1 MTFPTRIT
9 LLTYNLWNT
18 IRWPE
23 RQPALE
29 QFFLSFR
36 PDIFCL
42 QELRAETRNV
52 LDAVLPDYRRVVDD
66 FPGWERESNIYWN
79 DNLFEEVSHG
89 FEDIA
94 IDSDEYRGLFWARLN
109 LRGAQR
115 TLLVSTAHYTFQGHK
130 NEMETGCSPR
140 LEQANQTVAALGRLA
155 QPGEPVFFMG
165 DLNDPVMPIDVMR
178 TAGFHTCFARLG
190 LLPPPTWP
198 SLPTANMRAL
208 DMFSNQTI
216 DWIVSNDQARPL
228 AALVPQF
235 YHESLSPSD
244 HWPVF
249 SLYEIGG

>member
-18 IRWPE
+18 VRWPE

-29 QFFLSFR
+29 QFFLRFQ

-42 QELRAETRNV
+42 QELRAETRAA
-52 LDAVLPDYRRVVDD
+52 LDETLPDYRRVVDS

-79 DNLFEEVSHG
+79 GSLLEEAAHG

-94 IDSDEYRGLFWARLN
+94 IDSDEYRGLFWARLA
-109 LRGAQR
+109 LRHTQR
-115 TLLVSTAHYTFQGHK
+115 TLLVSTAHYTYQGHK
-130 NEMETGCSPR
+130 KEMENGCSPR
-140 LEQANQTVAALGRLA
+140 LEQARRTVAALARLA

-165 DLNDPVMPIDVMR
+165 DLNDPVLPIDVLQQ
-178 TAGFHTCFARLG
+178 AGYHSCFARLG

-198 SLPTANMRAL
+198 SLPTANLTPASL
-208 DMFSNQTI
+208 FSNQTI

-235 YHESLSPSD
+235 YHGDFSPSD

-249 SLYEIGG
+249 SLYEIHA